1 MDLSGRLGD
10 FAQVDQSLSALAR
23 GVVGSEIL
31 RIAADIRGLKAKG
44 AVICNLTVGDF
55 DPAQFAVPPSLL
67 EGVRAALAA
76 GHTNYPPSD
85 GVVALREAVA
95 RFYARGLGLAYPVES
110 VLITGGARPLLYG
123 AYRTVLDPGDVVVY
137 PVPSWNN
144 NHYAYLCGARAIELA
159 VGADTNFFPTAEL
172 LRPHLS
178 VARLLLI
185 NSPLNPTGTV
195 IDPEVLRE
203 ICELVVEEN
212 HRRTRAGADARKALW
227 LCYDQ
232 VYWQLVYGSESP
244 PGRPVR
250 HATPPEVCPDV
261 APYTILLDAAS
272 KSFAATGLRVG
283 WAVMPPAAR
292 QRMGDLL
299 GHVGAWAPKAEQVAM
314 AALLDDA
321 STVAAYLDV
330 MRGRVQERLDRLAAG
345 FQALR
350 RDGYPVEV
358 ISPQGAIYLSVRVVM
373 PGKSNEQIRKHL
385 LDAAGFALVPFQA
398 FGLKDDSGWFR
409 ISVGAVSL
417 EEIDAALPRV
427 RAALAKG

>member
-1 MDLSGRLGD
+1 MPRMDLSQRLGNPSE
-10 FAQVDQSLSALAR
+10 VDASLSALAR

-31 RIAADIRGLKAKG
+31 RIAAEIRGLKAKG

-85 GVVALREAVA
+85 GVLALREAVA
-95 RFYARGLGLAYPVES
+95 GYYARTLGLTYPVES

-123 AYRTVLDPGDVVVY
+123 SYRTVLDPGDVAVY

-144 NHYAYLCGARAIELA
+144 NHYAYLCGAKAVELTVTA
-159 VGADTNFFPTAEL
+159 AHNFFPTPDQI
-172 LRPHLS
+172 RPTLA

-195 IDPEVLRE
+195 IDPEVLRA

-212 HRRTRAGADARKALW
+212 RRRARAGGDARKALW

-232 VYWQLVYGSESP
+232 VYYQLTFGS
-244 PGRPVR
+244 VK

-261 APYTILLDAAS
+261 APYTIMLDAAS
-272 KSFAATGLRVG
+272 KTFAATGMRVG

-292 QRMGDLL
+292 QRMADLL

-314 AALLDDA
+314 AALLDDQKA
-321 STVAAYLDV
+321 IADYHTGMRAAIK
-330 MRGRVQERLDRLAAG
+330 GRLDRLADG
-345 FQALR
+345 FAAMA
-350 RDGYPVEV
+350 RDGLPVEV
-358 ISPQGAIYLSVRVVM
+358 IAPQGAIYLSVRVIM

-398 FGLKDDSGWFR
+398 FGLKEDSGWFR

-427 RAALAKG
+427 RAALAGSGR